1 MTETIAS
8 RVTGGT
14 EGLIGMRIYQPA
26 PHAIFIIE
34 RANAG

>member
-1 MTETIAS
+1 MIATIAS

-26 PHAIFIIE
+26 HHAASIID